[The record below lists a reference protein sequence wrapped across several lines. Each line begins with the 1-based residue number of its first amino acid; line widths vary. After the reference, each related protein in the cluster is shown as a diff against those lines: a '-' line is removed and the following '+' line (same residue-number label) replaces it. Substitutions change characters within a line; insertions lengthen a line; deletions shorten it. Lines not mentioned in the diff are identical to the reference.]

1 MLLGYRTQHYA
12 GLQITWTVLM
22 CSCLVSAVWTVCNSC
37 HLHSMSGHVVYEMAS
52 GKELTSLSPTQ
63 QDYQNVPT
71 AFKDVKEFLKFVF
84 QQDDGGKFVQ
94 TIEKVNVQLF
104 QL

>member
-1 MLLGYRTQHYA
+1 
-12 GLQITWTVLM
+12 M

-63 QDYQNVPT
+63 QDYENVS
-71 AFKDVKEFLKFVF
+71 FKDVRDFLRFVF
-84 QQDDGGKFVQ
+84 EQDDSGRFIRS
-94 TIEKVNVQLF
+94 IEEVVL
-104 QL
+104 

>member
-1 MLLGYRTQHYA
+1 
-12 GLQITWTVLM
+12 M

-63 QDYQNVPT
+63 QDYENIP
-71 AFKDVKEFLKFVF
+71 FNDVREFLRFVF
-84 QQDDGGKFVQ
+84 EQDGGGRFVRN
-94 TIEKVNVQLF
+94 IEEVRRITSTFKC
-104 QL
+104 

>member
-1 MLLGYRTQHYA
+1 
-12 GLQITWTVLM
+12 M

-63 QDYQNVPT
+63 QDYENVP
-71 AFKDVKEFLKFVF
+71 FKDVREFLTWVF
-84 QQDDGGKFVQ
+84 EQDGGGRFVRN
-94 TIEKVNVQLF
+94 IEEV
-104 QL
+104 

>member
-1 MLLGYRTQHYA
+1 MP
-12 GLQITWTVLM
+12 GLQITWTGLM

-63 QDYQNVPT
+63 QDYENVS
-71 AFKDVKEFLKFVF
+71 FKDVREFLKWVF
-84 QQDDGGKFVQ
+84 EQDDSGRFVRS
-94 TIEKVNVQLF
+94 IEEVLLEPIHIF
-104 QL
+104 FM